1 MTPSKLISVAL
12 ATVAGFFAVVLLGMT
27 LLVPTELSVA
37 PADNVV
43 ELPSVEMLAEPPVM
57 PDDGAFAEFSRRPL
71 FAMDRRPWQ
80 PPDIDDEDVA
90 LVDEAAEEAPL
101 EELNVRVL
109 GVVISPRVRLATLW
123 NGDTQTVTTVREGDP
138 LDGALSEWTVSS
150 IEPRN
155 VRFNARGD
163 STSVAEM
170 EIYGGDLGRT
180 AGRSPSRQPTRV
192 DESAVD
198 ELEPEAQEEAEL
210 RRQAAERREEIR
222 RRIAEARARRQQA
235 QQESEN

>member
-1 MTPSKLISVAL
+1 MTPAKLVSMVLGGLAGLLAL
-12 ATVAGFFAVVLLGMT
+12 LLVLMT
-27 LLVPTELSVA
+27 LLIPTEISVA
-37 PADNVV
+37 PADSVAD
-43 ELPSVEMLAEPPVM
+43 LPSVEMLAEPPVM

-71 FAMDRRPWQ
+71 FAQDRRPWE
-80 PPDIDDEDVA
+80 PPDVSVEDELLA
-90 LVDEAAEEAPL
+90 DEGPEDQPL
-101 EELNVRVL
+101 EELNVRVM

-138 LDGALSEWTVSS
+138 LDGALSEWSVSA

-155 VRFNARGD
+155 VRFSARGD
-163 STSVAEM
+163 STSIAEM
-170 EIYGGDLGRT
+170 EIYGGDLGRS

-192 DESAVD
+192 DEEAID
-198 ELEPEAQEEAEL
+198 ELNPEAADEAEL